1 MKIIHTSD
9 WHIGKIVNEY
19 SMIDDQ
25 KYILNKLIELIDEE
39 NIDVLMIAGDVY
51 DRSIPP
57 VEAVEL
63 LNETLSKLIIDRN
76 VSVMIISGNHDS
88 GERLSFGSKILEKQG
103 LYIAGSDDKLYKK
116 VVLRDNNQNVNF
128 YLVPYKD
135 PALTK
140 KLLNNKEI
148 RSHNDAMI
156 AVIDKIKEELN
167 ENEINILI
175 GHGYVTMKREEA
187 IEGNDHKYEVAE
199 LQTSESE
206 RPLSIGGTDL
216 IDGNIYKDFDYVAL
230 GHLHGRQRIGRDTM
244 RYSGSLLKYSFSE
257 VKQKK
262 SVAVLDLIDKDINV
276 ELKELKPLRDLRIIK
291 GNIEDLICEGRDI
304 EEGKED
310 YIQAI
315 LTDDGELMNPME
327 KLKSVYPNTMLI
339 SRERKKNVSK
349 ENTLSKGEF
358 RKKSKIDLFKNFY
371 EAYGSGEYNY
381 KKEAVYILP
390 LLWVCSTQAA
400 VLIRFWIAV
409 GWLLISLHFYLNRFY
424 VKSVIL
430 FMIAVATHTSIILFL
445 PIILICSWTDLF
457 RKKKVMMIIFIAA
470 TVLLDKQML
479 GERFVMPLA
488 DFVSKYISNE
498 RLTMYNTDAD
508 FWLSGGRETT
518 IALNE
523 TNEIINRVRMAITNG
538 IILFL
543 GFDIKNKYKNGV
555 LLFNLT
561 ALGLIFYNTVQG
573 FELIDRYIS
582 VLNIFIAFILS
593 FIITEYQKHTLP
605 YKKYVFWSLIVFC
618 YINLF
623 YKPLLGTE
631 TLLMYNRYIW
641 DL

>member
-116 VVLRDNNQNVNF
+116 LVLRDNNQNVNF

-199 LQTSESE
+199 LETSESE

-216 IDGNIYKDFDYVAL
+216 IDGNIFKDFDYVAL
-230 GHLHGRQRIGRDTM
+230 GHLHGRQRIGRETM

-262 SVAVLDLIDKDINV
+262 SVAVLDLIDKDINI

-381 KKEAVYILP
+381 KKEAV
-390 LLWVCSTQAA
+390 
-400 VLIRFWIAV
+400 
-409 GWLLISLHFYLNRFY
+409 
-424 VKSVIL
+424 
-430 FMIAVATHTSIILFL
+430 
-445 PIILICSWTDLF
+445 
-457 RKKKVMMIIFIAA
+457 
-470 TVLLDKQML
+470 
-479 GERFVMPLA
+479 
-488 DFVSKYISNE
+488 
-498 RLTMYNTDAD
+498 
-508 FWLSGGRETT
+508 
-518 IALNE
+518 
-523 TNEIINRVRMAITNG
+523 
-538 IILFL
+538 
-543 GFDIKNKYKNGV
+543 
-555 LLFNLT
+555 
-561 ALGLIFYNTVQG
+561 
-573 FELIDRYIS
+573 LIDTIKE
-582 VLNIFIAFILS
+582 VLK
-593 FIITEYQKHTLP
+593 EE
-605 YKKYVFWSLIVFC
+605 V
-618 YINLF
+618 
-623 YKPLLGTE
+623 
-631 TLLMYNRYIW
+631 R
-641 DL
+641 

>member
-187 IEGNDHKYEVAE
+187 IEGNDHKYEVAQ

-216 IDGNIYKDFDYVAL
+216 IDGNIFKDFDYVAL
-230 GHLHGRQRIGRDTM
+230 GHLHGRQRIGRETM

-315 LTDDGELMNPME
+315 LTDDGELMNHME

-381 KKEAVYILP
+381 KKEAV
-390 LLWVCSTQAA
+390 
-400 VLIRFWIAV
+400 
-409 GWLLISLHFYLNRFY
+409 
-424 VKSVIL
+424 
-430 FMIAVATHTSIILFL
+430 
-445 PIILICSWTDLF
+445 
-457 RKKKVMMIIFIAA
+457 
-470 TVLLDKQML
+470 
-479 GERFVMPLA
+479 
-488 DFVSKYISNE
+488 
-498 RLTMYNTDAD
+498 
-508 FWLSGGRETT
+508 
-518 IALNE
+518 
-523 TNEIINRVRMAITNG
+523 
-538 IILFL
+538 
-543 GFDIKNKYKNGV
+543 
-555 LLFNLT
+555 
-561 ALGLIFYNTVQG
+561 
-573 FELIDRYIS
+573 LIDTIKE
-582 VLNIFIAFILS
+582 VLK
-593 FIITEYQKHTLP
+593 EE
-605 YKKYVFWSLIVFC
+605 V
-618 YINLF
+618 
-623 YKPLLGTE
+623 
-631 TLLMYNRYIW
+631 R
-641 DL
+641 

>member
-199 LQTSESE
+199 LES
-206 RPLSIGGTDL
+206 S
-216 IDGNIYKDFDYVAL
+216 
-230 GHLHGRQRIGRDTM
+230 
-244 RYSGSLLKYSFSE
+244 
-257 VKQKK
+257 
-262 SVAVLDLIDKDINV
+262 
-276 ELKELKPLRDLRIIK
+276 
-291 GNIEDLICEGRDI
+291 
-304 EEGKED
+304 
-310 YIQAI
+310 
-315 LTDDGELMNPME
+315 
-327 KLKSVYPNTMLI
+327 
-339 SRERKKNVSK
+339 
-349 ENTLSKGEF
+349 
-358 RKKSKIDLFKNFY
+358 
-371 EAYGSGEYNY
+371 
-381 KKEAVYILP
+381 
-390 LLWVCSTQAA
+390 
-400 VLIRFWIAV
+400 
-409 GWLLISLHFYLNRFY
+409 
-424 VKSVIL
+424 
-430 FMIAVATHTSIILFL
+430 
-445 PIILICSWTDLF
+445 
-457 RKKKVMMIIFIAA
+457 
-470 TVLLDKQML
+470 
-479 GERFVMPLA
+479 
-488 DFVSKYISNE
+488 
-498 RLTMYNTDAD
+498 
-508 FWLSGGRETT
+508 
-518 IALNE
+518 
-523 TNEIINRVRMAITNG
+523 
-538 IILFL
+538 
-543 GFDIKNKYKNGV
+543 
-555 LLFNLT
+555 
-561 ALGLIFYNTVQG
+561 
-573 FELIDRYIS
+573 
-582 VLNIFIAFILS
+582 
-593 FIITEYQKHTLP
+593 
-605 YKKYVFWSLIVFC
+605 
-618 YINLF
+618 
-623 YKPLLGTE
+623 
-631 TLLMYNRYIW
+631 
-641 DL
+641 

>member
-216 IDGNIYKDFDYVAL
+216 IDGNIFKDFDYVAL
-230 GHLHGRQRIGRDTM
+230 GHLHGRQRIGRETM

-358 RKKSKIDLFKNFY
+358 IKKSKIDLFKNFY

-381 KKEAVYILP
+381 KKEAV
-390 LLWVCSTQAA
+390 
-400 VLIRFWIAV
+400 
-409 GWLLISLHFYLNRFY
+409 
-424 VKSVIL
+424 
-430 FMIAVATHTSIILFL
+430 
-445 PIILICSWTDLF
+445 
-457 RKKKVMMIIFIAA
+457 
-470 TVLLDKQML
+470 
-479 GERFVMPLA
+479 
-488 DFVSKYISNE
+488 
-498 RLTMYNTDAD
+498 
-508 FWLSGGRETT
+508 
-518 IALNE
+518 
-523 TNEIINRVRMAITNG
+523 
-538 IILFL
+538 
-543 GFDIKNKYKNGV
+543 
-555 LLFNLT
+555 
-561 ALGLIFYNTVQG
+561 
-573 FELIDRYIS
+573 LIDTIKE
-582 VLNIFIAFILS
+582 VLK
-593 FIITEYQKHTLP
+593 EE
-605 YKKYVFWSLIVFC
+605 V
-618 YINLF
+618 
-623 YKPLLGTE
+623 
-631 TLLMYNRYIW
+631 R
-641 DL
+641 

>member
-76 VSVMIISGNHDS
+76 VSVLVISGNHDS

-148 RSHNDAMI
+148 GSHNDAMI

-216 IDGNIYKDFDYVAL
+216 IDGNIFKDFDYVAL

-371 EAYGSGEYNY
+371 EIYGSGDYND
-381 KKEAVYILP
+381 KKEAV
-390 LLWVCSTQAA
+390 
-400 VLIRFWIAV
+400 
-409 GWLLISLHFYLNRFY
+409 
-424 VKSVIL
+424 
-430 FMIAVATHTSIILFL
+430 
-445 PIILICSWTDLF
+445 
-457 RKKKVMMIIFIAA
+457 
-470 TVLLDKQML
+470 
-479 GERFVMPLA
+479 
-488 DFVSKYISNE
+488 
-498 RLTMYNTDAD
+498 
-508 FWLSGGRETT
+508 
-518 IALNE
+518 
-523 TNEIINRVRMAITNG
+523 
-538 IILFL
+538 
-543 GFDIKNKYKNGV
+543 
-555 LLFNLT
+555 
-561 ALGLIFYNTVQG
+561 
-573 FELIDRYIS
+573 LIDTIKE
-582 VLNIFIAFILS
+582 VLK
-593 FIITEYQKHTLP
+593 EE
-605 YKKYVFWSLIVFC
+605 V
-618 YINLF
+618 
-623 YKPLLGTE
+623 
-631 TLLMYNRYIW
+631 R
-641 DL
+641 

>member
-116 VVLRDNNQNVNF
+116 VVLRDNNQNLNF

-199 LQTSESE
+199 LETSESE

-216 IDGNIYKDFDYVAL
+216 IDGNIFKDFDYVAL
-230 GHLHGRQRIGRDTM
+230 GHLHGRQRIGRETM

-381 KKEAVYILP
+381 KKEAV
-390 LLWVCSTQAA
+390 
-400 VLIRFWIAV
+400 
-409 GWLLISLHFYLNRFY
+409 
-424 VKSVIL
+424 
-430 FMIAVATHTSIILFL
+430 
-445 PIILICSWTDLF
+445 
-457 RKKKVMMIIFIAA
+457 
-470 TVLLDKQML
+470 
-479 GERFVMPLA
+479 
-488 DFVSKYISNE
+488 
-498 RLTMYNTDAD
+498 
-508 FWLSGGRETT
+508 
-518 IALNE
+518 
-523 TNEIINRVRMAITNG
+523 
-538 IILFL
+538 
-543 GFDIKNKYKNGV
+543 
-555 LLFNLT
+555 
-561 ALGLIFYNTVQG
+561 
-573 FELIDRYIS
+573 LIDTIKE
-582 VLNIFIAFILS
+582 VLK
-593 FIITEYQKHTLP
+593 EE
-605 YKKYVFWSLIVFC
+605 V
-618 YINLF
+618 
-623 YKPLLGTE
+623 
-631 TLLMYNRYIW
+631 R
-641 DL
+641 

>member
-216 IDGNIYKDFDYVAL
+216 IDGNIFKDFDYVAL

-315 LTDDGELMNPME
+315 LTEDGELMNPME

-381 KKEAVYILP
+381 KKEAV
-390 LLWVCSTQAA
+390 
-400 VLIRFWIAV
+400 
-409 GWLLISLHFYLNRFY
+409 
-424 VKSVIL
+424 
-430 FMIAVATHTSIILFL
+430 
-445 PIILICSWTDLF
+445 
-457 RKKKVMMIIFIAA
+457 
-470 TVLLDKQML
+470 
-479 GERFVMPLA
+479 
-488 DFVSKYISNE
+488 
-498 RLTMYNTDAD
+498 
-508 FWLSGGRETT
+508 
-518 IALNE
+518 
-523 TNEIINRVRMAITNG
+523 
-538 IILFL
+538 
-543 GFDIKNKYKNGV
+543 
-555 LLFNLT
+555 
-561 ALGLIFYNTVQG
+561 
-573 FELIDRYIS
+573 LIDTIKE
-582 VLNIFIAFILS
+582 VLK
-593 FIITEYQKHTLP
+593 EE
-605 YKKYVFWSLIVFC
+605 V
-618 YINLF
+618 
-623 YKPLLGTE
+623 
-631 TLLMYNRYIW
+631 R
-641 DL
+641 